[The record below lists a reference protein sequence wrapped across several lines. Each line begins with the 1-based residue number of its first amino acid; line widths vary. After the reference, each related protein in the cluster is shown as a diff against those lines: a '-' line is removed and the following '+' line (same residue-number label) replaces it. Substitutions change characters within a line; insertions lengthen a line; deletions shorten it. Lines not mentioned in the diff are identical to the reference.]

1 MGRAGA
7 RMGGIGMATRHGW
20 VRHLFASGNTG
31 HGFQSFF
38 DDVAWPEPRRVFVLK
53 GGPGTGK
60 SAVIRLVAEGLM
72 ERGVGVELFHC
83 PSDPASLDGVNA
95 PDLGLAVVDGTPPH
109 AVEPPL
115 PGLVGRLLSLEAT
128 ANRDLLAARQAQ
140 IDATGRRVRQR
151 FQLAH
156 RYLGLALEAL
166 TLYEDFYHH
175 AGALDLAALDHSAHE
190 IEATIFEG
198 HRVVRAGRRGRVRRL
213 FASAVT
219 PEGPRHFL
227 DSLLDPL
234 ERRVFIRGNPGTGC
248 ATLVERVAEAALR
261 RGLDIEAYHCG
272 LHGRRLDHVIIPE
285 LGAAVVHNAYPHT
298 YEPKRG
304 DLVIDTAAFVDVE
317 ALERYREEMEVAQAL
332 FGQAFDQGIWYLRRA
347 LMAHQDL
354 ETAYATPELRAQV
367 EAFAREILAEAD
379 ALLAEGTGRH
389 EGQRLA

>member
-1 MGRAGA
+1 MSVRHGRA
-7 RMGGIGMATRHGW
+7 
-20 VRHLFASGNTG
+20 RHLFASGNTG
-31 HGFQSFF
+31 HGFRSYFEN
-38 DDVAWPEPRRVFVLK
+38 VAWPEPRRVFVLK

-60 SAVIRLVAEGLM
+60 SAVIRLVADGLM
-72 ERGVGVELFHC
+72 ERGVAVELFHC

-128 ANRDLLAARQAQ
+128 ANRDLLASRRDHIA
-140 IDATGRRVRQR
+140 ATGRRVRQR
-151 FQLAH
+151 FHLAH
-156 RYLGLALEAL
+156 RYLALALGAL
-166 TLYEDFYHH
+166 QLYEDFYDH
-175 AGALDLAALDHSAHE
+175 AGALDRAALDHSAHE
-190 IEATIFEG
+190 IEAALFEG
-198 HRVVRAGRRGRVRRL
+198 QRLVRAGRRGRVRRL

-219 PEGPRHFL
+219 PDGPRHFL

-234 ERRVFIRGNPGTGC
+234 PRRVFIRGNPGTGC

-261 RGLDIEAYHCG
+261 RGLDIEAYSCG

-298 YEPKRG
+298 YEPKAG
-304 DLVIDTAAFVDVE
+304 DLVIDTAAFVDVD

-347 LMAHQDL
+347 LMAHQEL
-354 ETAYATPELRAQV
+354 EQVYATPELRTQV
-367 EAFAREILAEAD
+367 EAYTREILAEAD
-379 ALLAEGTGRH
+379 ALLEEQSRTR

>member
-1 MGRAGA
+1 
-7 RMGGIGMATRHGW
+7 MATGHGR

-38 DDVAWPEPRRVFVLK
+38 EYIAWPEPRRVFVLK

-60 SAVIRLVAEGLM
+60 SAVIRMVVEGLM
-72 ERGVGVELFHC
+72 EKGVGVELFHC
-83 PSDPASLDGVNA
+83 PSDPSSLDGVNA
-95 PDLGLAVVDGTPPH
+95 PELGLAVVDGTPPH

-128 ANRDLLAARQAQ
+128 AGRDLLASRQDR

-166 TLYEDFYHH
+166 GLYEDFYEH

-190 IEATIFEG
+190 IEAAVFEG
-198 HRVVRAGRRGRVRRL
+198 HRVVRAGRRGRIRRL

-219 PEGPRHFL
+219 PEGPRHYL

-234 ERRVFIRGNPGTGC
+234 PRRVFIRGNPGTGC
-248 ATLVERVAEAALR
+248 ATLVARVAEAALR

-272 LHGRRLDHVIIPE
+272 LHGRRLDHVLIPE
-285 LGAAVVHNAYPHT
+285 LGVAVVHNAYPHT
-298 YEPKRG
+298 YEPKTG
-304 DLVIDTAAFVDVE
+304 DLVIDTAAFVNVE
-317 ALERYREEMEVAQAL
+317 ALERYREEMEVAQAF

-347 LMAHQDL
+347 LMAHQEL
-354 ETAYATPELRAQV
+354 EAIYATPELRAQV
-367 EAFAREILAEAD
+367 EAYAREILAEAG
-379 ALLAEGTGRH
+379 ALMEEQARRRERQQLA
-389 EGQRLA
+389 